1 MAEIVENPRFKDE
14 SISQEI
20 LSILTSKLDFTIPGV
35 DYSDLDV
42 SFPDKLIEELSK
54 TPEMPVP
61 GNLAS
66 DNVADNIP
74 SYNRIMNA
82 FRATL
87 ADEADKDRID
97 KNQYATILQAV
108 MPTAMQ
114 LAVEYELNRYTNKYA
129 SISAA
134 IKAKVDVVTAKTQAA
149 IAKMQLAQ
157 TQSNAHTARVQFAS
171 TVMDLGIKDSSYG
184 LNQQNIKVAQEN
196 IKVSEKQIEQMSQN
210 IASSIASVSRENR
223 VADKQI
229 EQVTQNIQVAQK
241 QIEQMNQSINASV
254 ASVSREDRVAAENIK
269 VSEKQI
275 EQISQNINASVASV
289 TRDDNLANKQIEL
302 MGQNIAS
309 SKASVTRDDMIAD
322 QQVESSKLRDVRDL
336 GKVYSDVYLTQKGVD
351 EGTATPSSLTSTN
364 IDEVMTKLRTMH
376 KL

>member
-20 LSILTSKLDFTIPGV
+20 LSILTSKLDFTIPKV
-35 DYSDLDV
+35 DYKDLDV
-42 SFPDKLIEELSK
+42 SFPDELIKELSK
-54 TPEMPVP
+54 TPEMPKP
-61 GNLAS
+61 DNLAS
-66 DNVADNIP
+66 SNVEDNIP

-108 MPTAMQ
+108 MSTAMQ
-114 LAVEYELNRYTNKYA
+114 LAVEYELNRYTNKYT

-134 IKAKVDVVTAKTQAA
+134 IKAKADVATAKTQAA

-157 TQSNAHTARVQFAS
+157 AQSNAHTARAQFAS

-184 LNQQNIKVAQEN
+184 SNQQNIKVAQQN
-196 IKVSEKQIEQMSQN
+196 IKVAE
-210 IASSIASVSRENR
+210 
-223 VADKQI
+223 
-229 EQVTQNIQVAQK
+229 K
-241 QIEQMNQSINASV
+241 QIEQMNQSIQVAQKQIDQMNQEISASI
-254 ASVSREDRVAAENIK
+254 ASVSRDDR
-269 VSEKQI
+269 
-275 EQISQNINASVASV
+275 
-289 TRDDNLANKQIEL
+289 
-302 MGQNIAS
+302 
-309 SKASVTRDDMIAD
+309 IAD
-322 QQVESSKLRDVRDL
+322 QQIESSKLRDVRDL

>member
-1 MAEIVENPRFKDE
+1 MGTFYLEIIDMAEIVENPRFKDE

-20 LSILTSKLDFTIPGV
+20 LNILTSKLDFTIPKV
-35 DYSDLDV
+35 DYKDLDV
-42 SFPDKLIEELSK
+42 SFPDELIKELSK
-54 TPEMPVP
+54 TPEMPKP
-61 GNLAS
+61 DNLAS
-66 DNVADNIP
+66 SNVEDNIP

-97 KNQYATILQAV
+97 KNQYATILQSV
-108 MPTAMQ
+108 MSTAMQ
-114 LAVEYELNRYTNKYA
+114 LAVEYELNRYTNKYT

-134 IKAKVDVVTAKTQAA
+134 IKAKADVATAKTQAA

-157 TQSNAHTARVQFAS
+157 AQSNAHTARAQFAS

-184 LNQQNIKVAQEN
+184 SNQQNIKVAQ
-196 IKVSEKQIEQMSQN
+196 KQI
-210 IASSIASVSRENR
+210 
-223 VADKQI
+223 D
-229 EQVTQNIQVAQK
+229 
-241 QIEQMNQSINASV
+241 QMN
-254 ASVSREDRVAAENIK
+254 
-269 VSEKQI
+269 
-275 EQISQNINASVASV
+275 QNINASVSSV
-289 TRDDNLANKQIEL
+289 SRDDRVADKQIEL

-309 SKASVTRDDMIAD
+309 SKASVTRDDKIAD
-322 QQVESSKLRDVRDL
+322 QQIESSKLRDVRDL

-351 EGTATPSSLTSTN
+351 EGTATPTSLTSPN

>member
-1 MAEIVENPRFKDE
+1 MGTFYLEIIDMAEIVENPRFKDE

-20 LSILTSKLDFTIPGV
+20 LSILTSKLDFTIPKV
-35 DYSDLDV
+35 DYKDLDV
-42 SFPDKLIEELSK
+42 SFPDELIKELSK
-54 TPEMPVP
+54 TPEMPKP
-61 GNLAS
+61 DNLAS
-66 DNVADNIP
+66 SNVEDSIP

-108 MPTAMQ
+108 MSTAMQ
-114 LAVEYELNRYTNKYA
+114 LAVEYELNRYTNKYT

-134 IKAKVDVVTAKTQAA
+134 IKAKADVATAKTQAA

-157 TQSNAHTARVQFAS
+157 AQSNAHTARAQFAS

-184 LNQQNIKVAQEN
+184 SNQQNIKVAQ
-196 IKVSEKQIEQMSQN
+196 KQI
-210 IASSIASVSRENR
+210 
-223 VADKQI
+223 D
-229 EQVTQNIQVAQK
+229 
-241 QIEQMNQSINASV
+241 QMN
-254 ASVSREDRVAAENIK
+254 
-269 VSEKQI
+269 
-275 EQISQNINASVASV
+275 QNINASVSSV
-289 TRDDNLANKQIEL
+289 SRDDRVADKQIEL

-309 SKASVTRDDMIAD
+309 SKASVTRDDKIAD
-322 QQVESSKLRDVRDL
+322 QQIESSKLRDVRDL

-351 EGTATPSSLTSTN
+351 EGTATPTSLTSPN

>member
-20 LSILTSKLDFTIPGV
+20 LNILTSKLDFTIPKV
-35 DYSDLDV
+35 DYKDLDV
-42 SFPDKLIEELSK
+42 SFPDELIKELSK
-54 TPEMPVP
+54 TPEMPKP
-61 GNLAS
+61 DNLANNDVEDS
-66 DNVADNIP
+66 VP

-97 KNQYATILQAV
+97 KSQYATILQAV
-108 MPTAMQ
+108 MSTAME
-114 LAVEYELNRYTNKYA
+114 LAVQYELNRYTNKYT

-134 IKAKVDVVTAKTQAA
+134 IKAKADVVTAMTQAA

-157 TQSNAHTARVQFAS
+157 AQSNAHTARAQFAS

-184 LNQQNIKVAQEN
+184 SNQQNIKVAQ
-196 IKVSEKQIEQMSQN
+196 KQI
-210 IASSIASVSRENR
+210 
-223 VADKQI
+223 D
-229 EQVTQNIQVAQK
+229 
-241 QIEQMNQSINASV
+241 QMN
-254 ASVSREDRVAAENIK
+254 
-269 VSEKQI
+269 
-275 EQISQNINASVASV
+275 QNINASVSSV
-289 TRDDNLANKQIEL
+289 SRDDRIADKQIEL

-309 SKASVTRDDMIAD
+309 SKASVTRDDKIAD
-322 QQVESSKLRDVRDL
+322 QQIESSKLRDVRDL

-351 EGTATPSSLTSTN
+351 EGTATPTSLTSPN
-364 IDEVMTKLRTMH
+364 IDAVMTKLRTMH

>member
-1 MAEIVENPRFKDE
+1 MAEIIENPRFKNE
-14 SISQEI
+14 SVSQEI
-20 LSILTSKLDFTIPGV
+20 LNILTSKLNFTIPEV

-42 SFPDKLIEELSK
+42 SFPDELINELSK
-54 TPEMPVP
+54 TPEMPEP

-66 DNVADNIP
+66 SDVDDNIP

-108 MPTAMQ
+108 MSTAMQ
-114 LAVEYELNRYTNKYA
+114 LAVEYELNRYTNKYTA
-129 SISAA
+129 ISAA
-134 IKAKVDVVTAKTQAA
+134 IKAKTDIVTAKTHAT

-157 TQSNAHTARVQFAS
+157 AQSNAHTARAQFAS

-184 LNQQNIKVAQEN
+184 SNQQNIKVAQEN
-196 IKVSEKQIEQMSQN
+196 IKVSEKQIEQMNQS
-210 IASSIASVSRENR
+210 ISASIASVSRDDR
-223 VADKQI
+223 VAD
-229 EQVTQNIQVAQK
+229 
-241 QIEQMNQSINASV
+241 
-254 ASVSREDRVAAENIK
+254 
-269 VSEKQI
+269 
-275 EQISQNINASVASV
+275 
-289 TRDDNLANKQIEL
+289 KQIEL

-309 SKASVTRDDMIAD
+309 SKASVTRDDKIAD
-322 QQVESSKLRDVRDL
+322 QQIESSKLRDVRDL

-351 EGTATPSSLTSTN
+351 EGTATPSRLTSPN
-364 IDEVMTKLRTMH
+364 IDEVMIKLRTMH

>member
-1 MAEIVENPRFKDE
+1 MGAFYLEIIDMAEIVENPRFKDE

-20 LSILTSKLDFTIPGV
+20 LNILTSKLDFTIPKV
-35 DYSDLDV
+35 DYKDLDV
-42 SFPDKLIEELSK
+42 SFPDELIKELSK
-54 TPEMPVP
+54 TPEMPKP
-61 GNLAS
+61 DNLAS
-66 DNVADNIP
+66 SNVEDSIP

-108 MPTAMQ
+108 MSTAMQ
-114 LAVEYELNRYTNKYA
+114 LAVEYELNRYTNKYT

-134 IKAKVDVVTAKTQAA
+134 IKAKADVATAKTQAA

-157 TQSNAHTARVQFAS
+157 AQSNAHTARAQFAS

-184 LNQQNIKVAQEN
+184 SNQQNIKVAQQN
-196 IKVSEKQIEQMSQN
+196 IKVAEKQIDQMNQEIS
-210 IASSIASVSRENR
+210 ASIASVSRDDR
-223 VADKQI
+223 VAD
-229 EQVTQNIQVAQK
+229 
-241 QIEQMNQSINASV
+241 
-254 ASVSREDRVAAENIK
+254 
-269 VSEKQI
+269 
-275 EQISQNINASVASV
+275 
-289 TRDDNLANKQIEL
+289 KQIEL
-302 MGQNIAS
+302 MGQNITS
-309 SKASVTRDDMIAD
+309 SKASVIRDDKIAD
-322 QQVESSKLRDVRDL
+322 QQIESSKLRDVRDL

-351 EGTATPSSLTSTN
+351 EGTATPSSLTSPN

>member
-1 MAEIVENPRFKDE
+1 MGTFYLEIIYMAEIVENPRFKDE

-20 LSILTSKLDFTIPGV
+20 LNILTSKLNFTIPEV

-66 DNVADNIP
+66 SDVEDNIP

-97 KNQYATILQAV
+97 KGQYATILQAV
-108 MPTAMQ
+108 MSTAME
-114 LAVEYELNRYTNKYA
+114 LAVQYELNRYTNKYT

-134 IKAKVDVVTAKTQAA
+134 IKAKADVATAKTQAA

-157 TQSNAHTARVQFAS
+157 AQSNAHTAGAQFAS

-184 LNQQNIKVAQEN
+184 SNQQNIKVAQQN
-196 IKVSEKQIEQMSQN
+196 IKVAEKQIDQMNQS
-210 IASSIASVSRENR
+210 
-223 VADKQI
+223 
-229 EQVTQNIQVAQK
+229 IQVAQK
-241 QIEQMNQSINASV
+241 QIDQMNQEISASI
-254 ASVSREDRVAAENIK
+254 ASVSRDDR
-269 VSEKQI
+269 
-275 EQISQNINASVASV
+275 
-289 TRDDNLANKQIEL
+289 
-302 MGQNIAS
+302 
-309 SKASVTRDDMIAD
+309 IAD
-322 QQVESSKLRDVRDL
+322 QQIESSKLRDVRDL

>member
-20 LSILTSKLDFTIPGV
+20 LNILTSKLDFTIPKV
-35 DYSDLDV
+35 DYKDLDV
-42 SFPDKLIEELSK
+42 SFPDELIKELSK
-54 TPEMPVP
+54 TPEMPKP
-61 GNLAS
+61 DNLAS
-66 DNVADNIP
+66 SNVEDNIP

-108 MPTAMQ
+108 MSTAMQ
-114 LAVEYELNRYTNKYA
+114 LAVEYELNRYTNKYT

-134 IKAKVDVVTAKTQAA
+134 IKAKADVATAKTQAA

-157 TQSNAHTARVQFAS
+157 AQSNAHTARAQFAS

-184 LNQQNIKVAQEN
+184 SNQQNIKVAQ
-196 IKVSEKQIEQMSQN
+196 
-210 IASSIASVSRENR
+210 
-223 VADKQI
+223 
-229 EQVTQNIQVAQK
+229 
-241 QIEQMNQSINASV
+241 
-254 ASVSREDRVAAENIK
+254 
-269 VSEKQI
+269 
-275 EQISQNINASVASV
+275 
-289 TRDDNLANKQIEL
+289 KQIEL
-302 MGQNIAS
+302 IGQNIAS
-309 SKASVTRDDMIAD
+309 SKASVTRDDKIAD
-322 QQVESSKLRDVRDL
+322 QQIESSKLRDVRDL

-351 EGTATPSSLTSTN
+351 EGTITPSSLTSPN

>member
-1 MAEIVENPRFKDE
+1 MGTFYLEIIYMAEIVENPRFKDE

-20 LSILTSKLDFTIPGV
+20 LNILTSKLNFTIPEV

-66 DNVADNIP
+66 NDVEDNIP

-97 KNQYATILQAV
+97 KGQYATILQAV
-108 MPTAMQ
+108 MSTAME
-114 LAVEYELNRYTNKYA
+114 LAVQYELNRYTNKYT

-134 IKAKVDVVTAKTQAA
+134 IKAKADVITAKTQAA

-157 TQSNAHTARVQFAS
+157 AQSNAHTARAQFAS

-184 LNQQNIKVAQEN
+184 SNQQNIKVAQ
-196 IKVSEKQIEQMSQN
+196 KQIDQM
-210 IASSIASVSRENR
+210 
-223 VADKQI
+223 D
-229 EQVTQNIQVAQK
+229 
-241 QIEQMNQSINASV
+241 
-254 ASVSREDRVAAENIK
+254 
-269 VSEKQI
+269 
-275 EQISQNINASVASV
+275 QNINASVSSV
-289 TRDDNLANKQIEL
+289 SRDDRVADKQIEL

-309 SKASVTRDDMIAD
+309 SKASVTRDDKIAD
-322 QQVESSKLRDVRDL
+322 QQIESSKLRDVRDL

-351 EGTATPSSLTSTN
+351 EGTITPSSLTSPN

>member
-20 LSILTSKLDFTIPGV
+20 LSILTSKLDFTIPKV
-35 DYSDLDV
+35 DYKDLDV
-42 SFPDKLIEELSK
+42 SFPDELIKELSK
-54 TPEMPVP
+54 TPEMPKP
-61 GNLAS
+61 DNLAS
-66 DNVADNIP
+66 SNVEDNIP

-97 KNQYATILQAV
+97 KNQYATILQAA
-108 MPTAMQ
+108 MSTAMQ
-114 LAVEYELNRYTNKYA
+114 LAVEYELNRYTNKYT

-134 IKAKVDVVTAKTQAA
+134 IKAKADVATAKTQAA

-157 TQSNAHTARVQFAS
+157 AQSNAHTARAQFAS

-184 LNQQNIKVAQEN
+184 SNQQNIKVAQ
-196 IKVSEKQIEQMSQN
+196 KQI
-210 IASSIASVSRENR
+210 
-223 VADKQI
+223 D
-229 EQVTQNIQVAQK
+229 
-241 QIEQMNQSINASV
+241 QMN
-254 ASVSREDRVAAENIK
+254 
-269 VSEKQI
+269 
-275 EQISQNINASVASV
+275 QNINASVSSV
-289 TRDDNLANKQIEL
+289 SRDDRVADKQIEL

-309 SKASVTRDDMIAD
+309 SKASVTRDDKIAD
-322 QQVESSKLRDVRDL
+322 QQIESSKLRDVRDL

-351 EGTATPSSLTSTN
+351 EGTATPTSLTSPN

>member
-20 LSILTSKLDFTIPGV
+20 LNILTSKLDFTIPKV
-35 DYSDLDV
+35 DYKDLDV
-42 SFPDKLIEELSK
+42 SFPDELIKELSK
-54 TPEMPVP
+54 TPEMPKP
-61 GNLAS
+61 DNLAS
-66 DNVADNIP
+66 SNIEDNIP

-108 MPTAMQ
+108 MSTAMQ
-114 LAVEYELNRYTNKYA
+114 LAVEYELNRYTNKYT

-134 IKAKVDVVTAKTQAA
+134 IKAKADVATAKTQAA

-157 TQSNAHTARVQFAS
+157 AQSNAHTARAQFAS

-184 LNQQNIKVAQEN
+184 SNQQNIKVAQ
-196 IKVSEKQIEQMSQN
+196 KQI
-210 IASSIASVSRENR
+210 
-223 VADKQI
+223 D
-229 EQVTQNIQVAQK
+229 
-241 QIEQMNQSINASV
+241 QMNQNINASV
-254 ASVSREDRVAAENIK
+254 ASVSRDDRVA
-269 VSEKQI
+269 
-275 EQISQNINASVASV
+275 
-289 TRDDNLANKQIEL
+289 DKQIEL
-302 MGQNIAS
+302 MGQNITS
-309 SKASVTRDDMIAD
+309 SKASVTRDDKIAD
-322 QQVESSKLRDVRDL
+322 QQIESSKLRDVRDL

-351 EGTATPSSLTSTN
+351 EGTATPSSLTSPN

>member
-20 LSILTSKLDFTIPGV
+20 LNILTSKLDFTIPKV
-35 DYSDLDV
+35 DYKDLDV
-42 SFPDKLIEELSK
+42 SFPDELIKELSK
-54 TPEMPVP
+54 TPEMPKP
-61 GNLAS
+61 DNLAS
-66 DNVADNIP
+66 SNVEDSIP

-108 MPTAMQ
+108 MSTAMQ
-114 LAVEYELNRYTNKYA
+114 LAVEYELNRYTNKYT

-134 IKAKVDVVTAKTQAA
+134 IKAKADVATAKTQAA

-157 TQSNAHTARVQFAS
+157 AQSNAHTARAQFAS

-184 LNQQNIKVAQEN
+184 SNQQNIKVAQ
-196 IKVSEKQIEQMSQN
+196 KQI
-210 IASSIASVSRENR
+210 
-223 VADKQI
+223 D
-229 EQVTQNIQVAQK
+229 
-241 QIEQMNQSINASV
+241 QMN
-254 ASVSREDRVAAENIK
+254 
-269 VSEKQI
+269 
-275 EQISQNINASVASV
+275 QNINASVSSV
-289 TRDDNLANKQIEL
+289 SRDDRVADKQIEL

-309 SKASVTRDDMIAD
+309 SKASVIRDDKIAD
-322 QQVESSKLRDVRDL
+322 QQIESSKLRDVRDL

-351 EGTATPSSLTSTN
+351 EGTATPTSLTSPN

>member
-1 MAEIVENPRFKDE
+1 MGTFYLEIIGMAEIVENPRFKDE

-20 LSILTSKLDFTIPGV
+20 LNILTSKLDFTIPKV
-35 DYSDLDV
+35 DYKDLDV
-42 SFPDKLIEELSK
+42 SFPDELIKELSK
-54 TPEMPVP
+54 TPEMPKP
-61 GNLAS
+61 DNLAS
-66 DNVADNIP
+66 SNVEDSIP

-108 MPTAMQ
+108 MSTAMQ
-114 LAVEYELNRYTNKYA
+114 LAVEYELNRYTNKYT

-134 IKAKVDVVTAKTQAA
+134 IKAKADVATAKTQAA

-157 TQSNAHTARVQFAS
+157 AQSNAHTARAQFAS

-184 LNQQNIKVAQEN
+184 SNQQNIKVAQ
-196 IKVSEKQIEQMSQN
+196 KQI
-210 IASSIASVSRENR
+210 
-223 VADKQI
+223 D
-229 EQVTQNIQVAQK
+229 
-241 QIEQMNQSINASV
+241 QMN
-254 ASVSREDRVAAENIK
+254 
-269 VSEKQI
+269 
-275 EQISQNINASVASV
+275 QNINASVSSV
-289 TRDDNLANKQIEL
+289 SRDDRVADKQIEL

-309 SKASVTRDDMIAD
+309 SKASVTRDDKIAD
-322 QQVESSKLRDVRDL
+322 QQIESSKLRDVRDL

-351 EGTATPSSLTSTN
+351 EGTATPTSLTSPN

>member
-20 LSILTSKLDFTIPGV
+20 LNILTSKLDFTIPKV
-35 DYSDLDV
+35 DYKDLDV
-42 SFPDKLIEELSK
+42 SFPEELIKELSK
-54 TPEMPVP
+54 TPEMPKP
-61 GNLAS
+61 DNLANNDVEDS
-66 DNVADNIP
+66 VP

-97 KNQYATILQAV
+97 KSQYATILQAV
-108 MPTAMQ
+108 MSTAME
-114 LAVEYELNRYTNKYA
+114 LAVQYELNRYTNKYT

-134 IKAKVDVVTAKTQAA
+134 IKAKADVVTAMTQAA

-157 TQSNAHTARVQFAS
+157 AQSNAHTARAQFAS

-184 LNQQNIKVAQEN
+184 SNQQNIKVAQ
-196 IKVSEKQIEQMSQN
+196 KQI
-210 IASSIASVSRENR
+210 
-223 VADKQI
+223 D
-229 EQVTQNIQVAQK
+229 
-241 QIEQMNQSINASV
+241 QMN
-254 ASVSREDRVAAENIK
+254 
-269 VSEKQI
+269 
-275 EQISQNINASVASV
+275 QNINASVSSV
-289 TRDDNLANKQIEL
+289 SRDDRVADKQIEL

-309 SKASVTRDDMIAD
+309 SKASVIRDDKIAD
-322 QQVESSKLRDVRDL
+322 QQIESSKLRDVRDL

-351 EGTATPSSLTSTN
+351 EGTATPTSLTSPN

>member
-20 LSILTSKLDFTIPGV
+20 LNILTSKLDFTIPKV
-35 DYSDLDV
+35 DYKDLDV
-42 SFPDKLIEELSK
+42 SFPDELIKELSK
-54 TPEMPVP
+54 TPEMPKP
-61 GNLAS
+61 DNLAS
-66 DNVADNIP
+66 SNVEDSIP

-108 MPTAMQ
+108 MSTAMQ
-114 LAVEYELNRYTNKYA
+114 LAVEYELNRYTNKYT

-134 IKAKVDVVTAKTQAA
+134 IKAKADVATAKTQAA

-157 TQSNAHTARVQFAS
+157 AQSNAHTARAQFAS

-184 LNQQNIKVAQEN
+184 SNQQNIKVAQQN
-196 IKVSEKQIEQMSQN
+196 IKVAEKQIDQMNQEIS
-210 IASSIASVSRENR
+210 ASIASVSRDDR
-223 VADKQI
+223 VAD
-229 EQVTQNIQVAQK
+229 
-241 QIEQMNQSINASV
+241 
-254 ASVSREDRVAAENIK
+254 
-269 VSEKQI
+269 
-275 EQISQNINASVASV
+275 
-289 TRDDNLANKQIEL
+289 KQIEL
-302 MGQNIAS
+302 MGQNITS
-309 SKASVTRDDMIAD
+309 SKASVIRDDKIAD
-322 QQVESSKLRDVRDL
+322 QQIESSKLRDVRDL

-351 EGTATPSSLTSTN
+351 EGTATPSSLTSPN

>member
-20 LSILTSKLDFTIPGV
+20 LSILTSKLDFTIPKV
-35 DYSDLDV
+35 DYKDLDV
-42 SFPDKLIEELSK
+42 SFPDELIKELSK
-54 TPEMPVP
+54 TPEMPKP
-61 GNLAS
+61 DNLAS
-66 DNVADNIP
+66 SNVEDNIP

-108 MPTAMQ
+108 MSTAMQ
-114 LAVEYELNRYTNKYA
+114 LAVEYELNRYTNKYT

-134 IKAKVDVVTAKTQAA
+134 IKAKADVATAKTQAA

-157 TQSNAHTARVQFAS
+157 AQSNAHTARAQFAS

-184 LNQQNIKVAQEN
+184 SNQQNIKVAQ
-196 IKVSEKQIEQMSQN
+196 KQI
-210 IASSIASVSRENR
+210 
-223 VADKQI
+223 D
-229 EQVTQNIQVAQK
+229 
-241 QIEQMNQSINASV
+241 QMN
-254 ASVSREDRVAAENIK
+254 
-269 VSEKQI
+269 
-275 EQISQNINASVASV
+275 QNINASVSSV
-289 TRDDNLANKQIEL
+289 SRDDRVADKQIEL

-309 SKASVTRDDMIAD
+309 SKASVTRDDKIAD
-322 QQVESSKLRDVRDL
+322 QQIESSKLRDVRDL

-351 EGTATPSSLTSTN
+351 EGTATPTSLTSPN

>member
-1 MAEIVENPRFKDE
+1 MGTFYLEIIDMAEIVENPRFKDE

-20 LSILTSKLDFTIPGV
+20 LNILTSKLDFTIPKV
-35 DYSDLDV
+35 DYKDLDV
-42 SFPDKLIEELSK
+42 SFPDELIKELSK
-54 TPEMPVP
+54 TPEMPKP
-61 GNLAS
+61 DNLAS
-66 DNVADNIP
+66 SNVEDNIP

-97 KNQYATILQAV
+97 KSQYATILQAV
-108 MPTAMQ
+108 MSTAME
-114 LAVEYELNRYTNKYA
+114 LAVQYELNRYTNKYT

-134 IKAKVDVVTAKTQAA
+134 IKAKADVVTAMTQAA

-157 TQSNAHTARVQFAS
+157 AQSNAHTARAQFAS

-184 LNQQNIKVAQEN
+184 SNQQNIKVAQ
-196 IKVSEKQIEQMSQN
+196 KQI
-210 IASSIASVSRENR
+210 
-223 VADKQI
+223 D
-229 EQVTQNIQVAQK
+229 
-241 QIEQMNQSINASV
+241 QMN
-254 ASVSREDRVAAENIK
+254 
-269 VSEKQI
+269 
-275 EQISQNINASVASV
+275 QNINASVSSV
-289 TRDDNLANKQIEL
+289 SRDDRIADKQIEL

-309 SKASVTRDDMIAD
+309 SKASVTRDDKIAD
-322 QQVESSKLRDVRDL
+322 QQIESSKLRDVRDL

-351 EGTATPSSLTSTN
+351 EGTATPTSLTSPN

>member
-20 LSILTSKLDFTIPGV
+20 LNILTSKLDFTIPKV
-35 DYSDLDV
+35 DYRDLDV
-42 SFPDKLIEELSK
+42 SFPDELIKELSK
-54 TPEMPVP
+54 TPEMPKP
-61 GNLAS
+61 DNLANNDVEDS
-66 DNVADNIP
+66 VP

-97 KNQYATILQAV
+97 KSQYATILQAV
-108 MPTAMQ
+108 MSTAME
-114 LAVEYELNRYTNKYA
+114 LAVQYELNRYTNKYT

-134 IKAKVDVVTAKTQAA
+134 IKAKADVVTAMTQAA

-157 TQSNAHTARVQFAS
+157 AQSNAHTARAQFAS

-184 LNQQNIKVAQEN
+184 SNQQNIKVAQ
-196 IKVSEKQIEQMSQN
+196 KQI
-210 IASSIASVSRENR
+210 
-223 VADKQI
+223 D
-229 EQVTQNIQVAQK
+229 
-241 QIEQMNQSINASV
+241 QMN
-254 ASVSREDRVAAENIK
+254 
-269 VSEKQI
+269 
-275 EQISQNINASVASV
+275 QNINASVSSV
-289 TRDDNLANKQIEL
+289 SRDDRIADKQIEL

-309 SKASVTRDDMIAD
+309 SKASVTRDDKIAD
-322 QQVESSKLRDVRDL
+322 QQIESSKLRDVRDL

-351 EGTATPSSLTSTN
+351 EGTATPTSLTSPN
-364 IDEVMTKLRTMH
+364 IDAVMTKLRTMH

>member
-20 LSILTSKLDFTIPGV
+20 LNILTSKLDFTIPKV
-35 DYSDLDV
+35 DYKDLDV
-42 SFPDKLIEELSK
+42 SFPDELIKELSK
-54 TPEMPVP
+54 TPEMPKP
-61 GNLAS
+61 DNLAS
-66 DNVADNIP
+66 SNVEDNIP

-97 KNQYATILQAV
+97 KNQYASILQAV
-108 MPTAMQ
+108 MSTAMQ
-114 LAVEYELNRYTNKYA
+114 LAVEYELNRYTNKYT

-134 IKAKVDVVTAKTQAA
+134 IKAKADVATAKTQAA

-157 TQSNAHTARVQFAS
+157 AQSNAHTARAQFAS

-184 LNQQNIKVAQEN
+184 SNQQNIKVAQ
-196 IKVSEKQIEQMSQN
+196 KQI
-210 IASSIASVSRENR
+210 
-223 VADKQI
+223 D
-229 EQVTQNIQVAQK
+229 
-241 QIEQMNQSINASV
+241 QMN
-254 ASVSREDRVAAENIK
+254 
-269 VSEKQI
+269 
-275 EQISQNINASVASV
+275 QNINASVSSV
-289 TRDDNLANKQIEL
+289 SRDDRVADKQIEL

-309 SKASVTRDDMIAD
+309 SKASVTRDDKIAD
-322 QQVESSKLRDVRDL
+322 QQIESSKLRDVRDL

-351 EGTATPSSLTSTN
+351 EGTATPTSLTSPN

>member
-20 LSILTSKLDFTIPGV
+20 LNILTSKLDFTIPKV
-35 DYSDLDV
+35 DYKDLDV
-42 SFPDKLIEELSK
+42 SFPDELIKELSK
-54 TPEMPVP
+54 TPEMPKP
-61 GNLAS
+61 DNLAS
-66 DNVADNIP
+66 SDVEDNIP

-97 KNQYATILQAV
+97 KNQYASILQAV
-108 MPTAMQ
+108 MSTAMQ

-134 IKAKVDVVTAKTQAA
+134 IKAKADVATAKTQAA

-157 TQSNAHTARVQFAS
+157 AQSNAHTARAQFAS

-184 LNQQNIKVAQEN
+184 SNQQNIKVAQQN
-196 IKVSEKQIEQMSQN
+196 IKVAEKQIDQMNQS
-210 IASSIASVSRENR
+210 
-223 VADKQI
+223 
-229 EQVTQNIQVAQK
+229 IQVAQK
-241 QIEQMNQSINASV
+241 QIDQMNQEISASI
-254 ASVSREDRVAAENIK
+254 ASVSRDDR
-269 VSEKQI
+269 
-275 EQISQNINASVASV
+275 
-289 TRDDNLANKQIEL
+289 
-302 MGQNIAS
+302 
-309 SKASVTRDDMIAD
+309 IAD
-322 QQVESSKLRDVRDL
+322 QQIESSKLRDVRDL

>member
-1 MAEIVENPRFKDE
+1 MTEIVENPRFKDE

-20 LSILTSKLDFTIPGV
+20 LNILTSKLDFTIPKV
-35 DYSDLDV
+35 DYKDLDV
-42 SFPDKLIEELSK
+42 SFPDELVNELSK
-54 TPEMPVP
+54 TPEMPKP
-61 GNLAS
+61 DNLANNDVEDS
-66 DNVADNIP
+66 IP

-108 MPTAMQ
+108 MSTAMQ
-114 LAVEYELNRYTNKYA
+114 LAVEYELNRYTNKYT

-134 IKAKVDVVTAKTQAA
+134 IKAKADVVTAKTQAA

-157 TQSNAHTARVQFAS
+157 AQSNAHTARAQFAS

-184 LNQQNIKVAQEN
+184 SNQQNIKVAQ
-196 IKVSEKQIEQMSQN
+196 KQI
-210 IASSIASVSRENR
+210 
-223 VADKQI
+223 D
-229 EQVTQNIQVAQK
+229 
-241 QIEQMNQSINASV
+241 QMN
-254 ASVSREDRVAAENIK
+254 
-269 VSEKQI
+269 
-275 EQISQNINASVASV
+275 QNINASVSSV
-289 TRDDNLANKQIEL
+289 SRDDRVADKQIEL

-309 SKASVTRDDMIAD
+309 SKASVTRDDKIAD
-322 QQVESSKLRDVRDL
+322 QQIESSKLRDVRDL

-351 EGTATPSSLTSTN
+351 EGTITPSSLTSPN

>member
-20 LSILTSKLDFTIPGV
+20 LSILTSKLDFTIPKV
-35 DYSDLDV
+35 DYKDLDV
-42 SFPDKLIEELSK
+42 SFPDELIKELSK
-54 TPEMPVP
+54 TPEMPKP
-61 GNLAS
+61 DNLAS
-66 DNVADNIP
+66 SDVEDNIP

-97 KNQYATILQAV
+97 KSQYATILQAV
-108 MPTAMQ
+108 MSTAME
-114 LAVEYELNRYTNKYA
+114 LAVQYELNRYTNKYT

-134 IKAKVDVVTAKTQAA
+134 IKAKADVVTAMTQAA

-157 TQSNAHTARVQFAS
+157 AQSNAHTARAQFAS

-184 LNQQNIKVAQEN
+184 SNQQNIKVAQ
-196 IKVSEKQIEQMSQN
+196 KQI
-210 IASSIASVSRENR
+210 
-223 VADKQI
+223 D
-229 EQVTQNIQVAQK
+229 
-241 QIEQMNQSINASV
+241 QMN
-254 ASVSREDRVAAENIK
+254 
-269 VSEKQI
+269 
-275 EQISQNINASVASV
+275 QNINASVSSV
-289 TRDDNLANKQIEL
+289 SRDDRVADKQIEL

-309 SKASVTRDDMIAD
+309 SKASVTRDDKIAD
-322 QQVESSKLRDVRDL
+322 QQIESSKLRDVRDL

-351 EGTATPSSLTSTN
+351 EGTATPSSLTSPN
-364 IDEVMTKLRTMH
+364 IDAVMTKLRTMH

>member
-20 LSILTSKLDFTIPGV
+20 LNILTSKLDFTIPKV
-35 DYSDLDV
+35 DYKDLDV
-42 SFPDKLIEELSK
+42 SFPDELIKELSK
-54 TPEMPVP
+54 TPEMPKP
-61 GNLAS
+61 DNLAS
-66 DNVADNIP
+66 SNVEDNIP

-108 MPTAMQ
+108 MSTAMQ
-114 LAVEYELNRYTNKYA
+114 LAVEYELNRYTNKYT

-134 IKAKVDVVTAKTQAA
+134 IKAKADVATAKTQAA

-157 TQSNAHTARVQFAS
+157 AQSNAHTARAQFAS

-184 LNQQNIKVAQEN
+184 SNQQNIKVAQ
-196 IKVSEKQIEQMSQN
+196 KQI
-210 IASSIASVSRENR
+210 
-223 VADKQI
+223 D
-229 EQVTQNIQVAQK
+229 
-241 QIEQMNQSINASV
+241 QMN
-254 ASVSREDRVAAENIK
+254 
-269 VSEKQI
+269 
-275 EQISQNINASVASV
+275 QNINASVSSV
-289 TRDDNLANKQIEL
+289 SRDDRVADKQIEL

-309 SKASVTRDDMIAD
+309 SKASVTRDDKIAD
-322 QQVESSKLRDVRDL
+322 QQIESSKLRDVRDL

-351 EGTATPSSLTSTN
+351 EGTITPSSLTSPN

>member
-20 LSILTSKLDFTIPGV
+20 LNILTSKLDFTIPKV
-35 DYSDLDV
+35 DYKDLDV
-42 SFPDKLIEELSK
+42 SFPDELIKELSK
-54 TPEMPVP
+54 TPEMPKP
-61 GNLAS
+61 DNLAS
-66 DNVADNIP
+66 SNVEDNIP

-97 KNQYATILQAV
+97 KNQYASILQAV
-108 MPTAMQ
+108 MSTAMQ
-114 LAVEYELNRYTNKYA
+114 LAVEYELNRYTNKYT

-134 IKAKVDVVTAKTQAA
+134 IKAKADVATAKTQAA

-157 TQSNAHTARVQFAS
+157 AQSNAHTARAQFAS

-184 LNQQNIKVAQEN
+184 SNQQNIKVAQ
-196 IKVSEKQIEQMSQN
+196 KQI
-210 IASSIASVSRENR
+210 
-223 VADKQI
+223 D
-229 EQVTQNIQVAQK
+229 
-241 QIEQMNQSINASV
+241 QMN
-254 ASVSREDRVAAENIK
+254 
-269 VSEKQI
+269 
-275 EQISQNINASVASV
+275 QNINASVSSV
-289 TRDDNLANKQIEL
+289 SRDDRVADKQIEL

-309 SKASVTRDDMIAD
+309 SKASVTRDDKIAD
-322 QQVESSKLRDVRDL
+322 QQIESSKLRDVRDL

-351 EGTATPSSLTSTN
+351 EGTTTPTSLTSPN

>member
-20 LSILTSKLDFTIPGV
+20 LNILTSKLDFTIPKV
-35 DYSDLDV
+35 DYKDLDV
-42 SFPDKLIEELSK
+42 SFPDELIKELSK
-54 TPEMPVP
+54 TPEMPKP
-61 GNLAS
+61 DNLAS
-66 DNVADNIP
+66 SNVEDNIP

-108 MPTAMQ
+108 MSTAMQ
-114 LAVEYELNRYTNKYA
+114 LAVEYELNRYTNKYT

-134 IKAKVDVVTAKTQAA
+134 IKAKADVATAKTQAA

-157 TQSNAHTARVQFAS
+157 AQSNAHTARAQFAS

-184 LNQQNIKVAQEN
+184 SNQQNIKVAQ
-196 IKVSEKQIEQMSQN
+196 KQI
-210 IASSIASVSRENR
+210 
-223 VADKQI
+223 D
-229 EQVTQNIQVAQK
+229 
-241 QIEQMNQSINASV
+241 QMN
-254 ASVSREDRVAAENIK
+254 
-269 VSEKQI
+269 
-275 EQISQNINASVASV
+275 QNINASISSV
-289 TRDDNLANKQIEL
+289 SRDDRVADKQIEL
-302 MGQNIAS
+302 MGQNITS
-309 SKASVTRDDMIAD
+309 SKASVTRDDKIAD
-322 QQVESSKLRDVRDL
+322 QQIESSKLRDVRDL

-351 EGTATPSSLTSTN
+351 EGTATPSSLTSPN

-376 KL
+376 RL

>member
-1 MAEIVENPRFKDE
+1 MGAFYLEIIDMAEIVENPRFKDE

-20 LSILTSKLDFTIPGV
+20 LNILTSKLDFTIPKV
-35 DYSDLDV
+35 DYKDLDV
-42 SFPDKLIEELSK
+42 SFPDELIKELSK
-54 TPEMPVP
+54 TPEMPKP
-61 GNLAS
+61 DNLAS
-66 DNVADNIP
+66 SNVEDSIP

-108 MPTAMQ
+108 MSTAMQ
-114 LAVEYELNRYTNKYA
+114 LAVEYELNRYTNKYT

-134 IKAKVDVVTAKTQAA
+134 IKAKADVATAKTQAA

-157 TQSNAHTARVQFAS
+157 AQSNAHTARAQFAS

-184 LNQQNIKVAQEN
+184 SNQQNIKVAQ
-196 IKVSEKQIEQMSQN
+196 KQI
-210 IASSIASVSRENR
+210 
-223 VADKQI
+223 D
-229 EQVTQNIQVAQK
+229 
-241 QIEQMNQSINASV
+241 QMN
-254 ASVSREDRVAAENIK
+254 
-269 VSEKQI
+269 
-275 EQISQNINASVASV
+275 QNINASVSSV
-289 TRDDNLANKQIEL
+289 SRDDRVADKQIEL

-309 SKASVTRDDMIAD
+309 SRASVTRDDKIAD
-322 QQVESSKLRDVRDL
+322 QQIESSKLRDVRDL

-351 EGTATPSSLTSTN
+351 EGTATPSSLTSPN

>member
-20 LSILTSKLDFTIPGV
+20 LSILTSKLDFTIPKV
-35 DYSDLDV
+35 DYKDLDV
-42 SFPDKLIEELSK
+42 SFPDELIKELSK
-54 TPEMPVP
+54 TPEMPKP
-61 GNLAS
+61 DNLAS
-66 DNVADNIP
+66 SNVEDSIP
-74 SYNRIMNA
+74 SYTRIMNA

-108 MPTAMQ
+108 MSTAMQ
-114 LAVEYELNRYTNKYA
+114 LAVEYELNRYTNKYT

-134 IKAKVDVVTAKTQAA
+134 IKAKADVATAKTQAA

-157 TQSNAHTARVQFAS
+157 AQSNAHTARAQFAS

-184 LNQQNIKVAQEN
+184 SNQQNIKVAQ
-196 IKVSEKQIEQMSQN
+196 KQI
-210 IASSIASVSRENR
+210 
-223 VADKQI
+223 D
-229 EQVTQNIQVAQK
+229 
-241 QIEQMNQSINASV
+241 QMN
-254 ASVSREDRVAAENIK
+254 
-269 VSEKQI
+269 
-275 EQISQNINASVASV
+275 QNINASVSSV
-289 TRDDNLANKQIEL
+289 SRDDRVADKQIEL

-309 SKASVTRDDMIAD
+309 SKASVTRDDKIAD
-322 QQVESSKLRDVRDL
+322 QQIESSKLRDVRDL

-351 EGTATPSSLTSTN
+351 EGTATPSSLTSPN

>member
-1 MAEIVENPRFKDE
+1 MGTFYLEIMYMAEIVENPRFKDE

-20 LSILTSKLDFTIPGV
+20 LNILTSKLDFTIPKV
-35 DYSDLDV
+35 DYKDLDV
-42 SFPDKLIEELSK
+42 SFPDELIKELSK
-54 TPEMPVP
+54 TPEMPKP
-61 GNLAS
+61 DNLAS
-66 DNVADNIP
+66 SNVEDNIP

-108 MPTAMQ
+108 MSTAMQ
-114 LAVEYELNRYTNKYA
+114 LAVEYELNRYTNKYT

-134 IKAKVDVVTAKTQAA
+134 IKAKADVATAKTQAA

-157 TQSNAHTARVQFAS
+157 AQSNAHTARAQFAS

-184 LNQQNIKVAQEN
+184 SNQQNIKVAQEN
-196 IKVSEKQIEQMSQN
+196 IKVFEKQIDQINHN
-210 IASSIASVSRENR
+210 INATV
-223 VADKQI
+223 
-229 EQVTQNIQVAQK
+229 
-241 QIEQMNQSINASV
+241 ASV
-254 ASVSREDRVAAENIK
+254 A
-269 VSEKQI
+269 
-275 EQISQNINASVASV
+275 
-289 TRDDNLANKQIEL
+289 RDD
-302 MGQNIAS
+302 
-309 SKASVTRDDMIAD
+309 RIAD
-322 QQVESSKLRDVRDL
+322 QQIESSKLRDVRDL

-351 EGTATPSSLTSTN
+351 EGTATPTSLTSPN

>member
-20 LSILTSKLDFTIPGV
+20 LNILTSKLDFTIPKV
-35 DYSDLDV
+35 DYKDLDV
-42 SFPDKLIEELSK
+42 SFPDELIEELSK
-54 TPEMPVP
+54 TPEMPKP
-61 GNLAS
+61 DNLAS
-66 DNVADNIP
+66 SNVEDNIP

-97 KNQYATILQAV
+97 KSQYATILQAV
-108 MPTAMQ
+108 MSTAMQ
-114 LAVEYELNRYTNKYA
+114 LAVEYELNRYTNKYT

-134 IKAKVDVVTAKTQAA
+134 IKAKADVVTAMTQAA

-157 TQSNAHTARVQFAS
+157 AQSNAHTARAQFAS

-184 LNQQNIKVAQEN
+184 SNQQNIKVAQ
-196 IKVSEKQIEQMSQN
+196 KQI
-210 IASSIASVSRENR
+210 
-223 VADKQI
+223 D
-229 EQVTQNIQVAQK
+229 
-241 QIEQMNQSINASV
+241 QMN
-254 ASVSREDRVAAENIK
+254 
-269 VSEKQI
+269 
-275 EQISQNINASVASV
+275 QNINASVSSV
-289 TRDDNLANKQIEL
+289 SRDDRVADKQIEL

-309 SKASVTRDDMIAD
+309 SKASVTRDDKIAD
-322 QQVESSKLRDVRDL
+322 QQIESSKLRDVRDL

-351 EGTATPSSLTSTN
+351 EGTVTPSSLTSPN

>member
-20 LSILTSKLDFTIPGV
+20 LNILTSKLDFTIPKV
-35 DYSDLDV
+35 DYKDLDV
-42 SFPDKLIEELSK
+42 SFPDELIKELSK
-54 TPEMPVP
+54 TPEMPKP
-61 GNLAS
+61 DNLAS
-66 DNVADNIP
+66 SNVEDNIP

-108 MPTAMQ
+108 MSTAMQ
-114 LAVEYELNRYTNKYA
+114 LAVEYELNRYTNKYT

-134 IKAKVDVVTAKTQAA
+134 IKAKADVATAKTQAA

-157 TQSNAHTARVQFAS
+157 AQSNAHTARAQFAS

-184 LNQQNIKVAQEN
+184 SNQQNIKVAQ
-196 IKVSEKQIEQMSQN
+196 KQI
-210 IASSIASVSRENR
+210 
-223 VADKQI
+223 D
-229 EQVTQNIQVAQK
+229 
-241 QIEQMNQSINASV
+241 QMN
-254 ASVSREDRVAAENIK
+254 
-269 VSEKQI
+269 
-275 EQISQNINASVASV
+275 QNINASVSSV
-289 TRDDNLANKQIEL
+289 SRDDRIADKQIEL

-309 SKASVTRDDMIAD
+309 SKASVTRDDKIAD
-322 QQVESSKLRDVRDL
+322 QQIESSKLRDVRDL

-351 EGTATPSSLTSTN
+351 EGTATPSSLTSPN
-364 IDEVMTKLRTMH
+364 IDEVMNKLRTMH

>member
-20 LSILTSKLDFTIPGV
+20 LNILTSKLDFTIPKV
-35 DYSDLDV
+35 DYKDLDV
-42 SFPDKLIEELSK
+42 SFPDELIKELSK
-54 TPEMPVP
+54 TPEMPKP
-61 GNLAS
+61 DNLAS
-66 DNVADNIP
+66 SNVEDNIP

-108 MPTAMQ
+108 MSTAMQ
-114 LAVEYELNRYTNKYA
+114 LAVEYELNRYTNKYT

-134 IKAKVDVVTAKTQAA
+134 IKAKADVATAKTQAA

-157 TQSNAHTARVQFAS
+157 AQSNAHTARAQFAS

-184 LNQQNIKVAQEN
+184 SNQQNIKVAQ
-196 IKVSEKQIEQMSQN
+196 KQI
-210 IASSIASVSRENR
+210 
-223 VADKQI
+223 D
-229 EQVTQNIQVAQK
+229 
-241 QIEQMNQSINASV
+241 QMN
-254 ASVSREDRVAAENIK
+254 
-269 VSEKQI
+269 
-275 EQISQNINASVASV
+275 QNINASVSSV
-289 TRDDNLANKQIEL
+289 SRDDRVADKQIEL

-309 SKASVTRDDMIAD
+309 SKASVTRDDKIAD
-322 QQVESSKLRDVRDL
+322 QQIESSKLRDVRDL

-351 EGTATPSSLTSTN
+351 EGTATPTSLTSPN

>member
-20 LSILTSKLDFTIPGV
+20 LNILTSKLDFTIPKV
-35 DYSDLDV
+35 DYKDLDV
-42 SFPDKLIEELSK
+42 SFPDELIKELSK
-54 TPEMPVP
+54 PPEMPKP
-61 GNLAS
+61 DNLANNDVEDS
-66 DNVADNIP
+66 VP

-97 KNQYATILQAV
+97 KSQYATILQAV
-108 MPTAMQ
+108 MSTAME
-114 LAVEYELNRYTNKYA
+114 LAVQYELNRYTNKYT

-134 IKAKVDVVTAKTQAA
+134 IKAKADVVTAMTQAA

-157 TQSNAHTARVQFAS
+157 AQSNAHTARAQFAS

-184 LNQQNIKVAQEN
+184 SNQQNIKVAQ
-196 IKVSEKQIEQMSQN
+196 KQI
-210 IASSIASVSRENR
+210 
-223 VADKQI
+223 D
-229 EQVTQNIQVAQK
+229 
-241 QIEQMNQSINASV
+241 QMN
-254 ASVSREDRVAAENIK
+254 
-269 VSEKQI
+269 
-275 EQISQNINASVASV
+275 QNINASVSSV
-289 TRDDNLANKQIEL
+289 SRDDRVADKQIEL

-309 SKASVTRDDMIAD
+309 SKASVTRDDKIAD
-322 QQVESSKLRDVRDL
+322 QQIESSKLRDVRDL

-351 EGTATPSSLTSTN
+351 EGTVTPSSLTVPN
-364 IDEVMTKLRTMH
+364 IDEVMTKLRTLH

>member
-20 LSILTSKLDFTIPGV
+20 LNILTSKLDFTIPKV
-35 DYSDLDV
+35 DYKDLDV
-42 SFPDKLIEELSK
+42 SFPDELIKELSK
-54 TPEMPVP
+54 TPEMPKP
-61 GNLAS
+61 DNLAS
-66 DNVADNIP
+66 SNVEDNIP

-97 KNQYATILQAV
+97 KNQYASILQAV
-108 MPTAMQ
+108 MSTAMQ
-114 LAVEYELNRYTNKYA
+114 LAVEYELNRYTNKYT

-134 IKAKVDVVTAKTQAA
+134 IKAKADVATAKTQAA

-157 TQSNAHTARVQFAS
+157 AQSNAHTARAQFAS

-184 LNQQNIKVAQEN
+184 SNQQNIKVAQ
-196 IKVSEKQIEQMSQN
+196 KQI
-210 IASSIASVSRENR
+210 
-223 VADKQI
+223 D
-229 EQVTQNIQVAQK
+229 
-241 QIEQMNQSINASV
+241 QMN
-254 ASVSREDRVAAENIK
+254 
-269 VSEKQI
+269 
-275 EQISQNINASVASV
+275 QNINASVSSV
-289 TRDDNLANKQIEL
+289 SRDDRVADKQIEL

-309 SKASVTRDDMIAD
+309 SKASVTRDDKIAD
-322 QQVESSKLRDVRDL
+322 QQIESSKLRDVRDL
-336 GKVYSDVYLTQKGVD
+336 GKVYTDVYLTQKGVD
-351 EGTATPSSLTSTN
+351 EGTATPTSLTSPN

>member
-20 LSILTSKLDFTIPGV
+20 LSILTSKLDFTIPKV
-35 DYSDLDV
+35 DYKDLDV
-42 SFPDKLIEELSK
+42 SFPDELIKELSK
-54 TPEMPVP
+54 TPEMPKP
-61 GNLAS
+61 DNLANNDVEDS
-66 DNVADNIP
+66 VP

-97 KNQYATILQAV
+97 KSQYATILQAV
-108 MPTAMQ
+108 MSTAME
-114 LAVEYELNRYTNKYA
+114 LAVQYELNRYTNKYT

-134 IKAKVDVVTAKTQAA
+134 IKAKADVVTAMTQAA

-157 TQSNAHTARVQFAS
+157 AQSNAHTARAQFAS

-184 LNQQNIKVAQEN
+184 SNQQNIKVAQEN
-196 IKVSEKQIEQMSQN
+196 IKVSEKQIEQMNQSIN
-210 IASSIASVSRENR
+210 ASIASVSRDNR
-223 VADKQI
+223 VAD
-229 EQVTQNIQVAQK
+229 
-241 QIEQMNQSINASV
+241 
-254 ASVSREDRVAAENIK
+254 
-269 VSEKQI
+269 
-275 EQISQNINASVASV
+275 
-289 TRDDNLANKQIEL
+289 KQIEL

-309 SKASVTRDDMIAD
+309 SKASVTRDDKIAD
-322 QQVESSKLRDVRDL
+322 QQIESSKLRDVRDL

-351 EGTATPSSLTSTN
+351 EGTATPTSLTSPN

>member
-1 MAEIVENPRFKDE
+1 MGTFYLEIINMAEIVENPRFKDE

-20 LSILTSKLDFTIPGV
+20 LNILTSKLDFTIPKV
-35 DYSDLDV
+35 DYKDLDV
-42 SFPDKLIEELSK
+42 SFPDELIKELSK
-54 TPEMPVP
+54 TPEMPKP
-61 GNLAS
+61 DNLAS
-66 DNVADNIP
+66 SNVEDNIP

-108 MPTAMQ
+108 MSTAMQ
-114 LAVEYELNRYTNKYA
+114 LAVEYELNRYTNKYT

-134 IKAKVDVVTAKTQAA
+134 IKAKADVATAKTQAA

-157 TQSNAHTARVQFAS
+157 AQSNAHTARAQFAS

-184 LNQQNIKVAQEN
+184 SNQQNIKVAQ
-196 IKVSEKQIEQMSQN
+196 KQI
-210 IASSIASVSRENR
+210 
-223 VADKQI
+223 D
-229 EQVTQNIQVAQK
+229 
-241 QIEQMNQSINASV
+241 QMN
-254 ASVSREDRVAAENIK
+254 
-269 VSEKQI
+269 
-275 EQISQNINASVASV
+275 QNINASVSSV
-289 TRDDNLANKQIEL
+289 SRDDRVADKQIEL

-309 SKASVTRDDMIAD
+309 SKASVTRDDKIAD
-322 QQVESSKLRDVRDL
+322 QQIESSKLRDVRDL

-351 EGTATPSSLTSTN
+351 EGTATPTSLTSPN
-364 IDEVMTKLRTMH
+364 IDAVMTKLRTMH